1 MGHFSNFKSYINVGK
16 TIINHPKITISR
28 CYKSFPHGLYMI
40 VLITLC
46 FIHNLTALFCGV
58 LGATGATL
66 TGGSGVAAQVRG
78 GASPFDVARR
88 GRLGMPRGTRLH
100 SSRWRRSGAWETI
113 GSRGLNQYFLDRF
126 GTRIGTLYQPI
137 SFCCKVSKVGHEQS
151 LYIEVIVNVYEAA
164 ASFEWRATQGSMY
177 HSSTGLFMHGN
188 SS

>member
-1 MGHFSNFKSYINVGK
+1 
-16 TIINHPKITISR
+16 
-28 CYKSFPHGLYMI
+28 
-40 VLITLC
+40 
-46 FIHNLTALFCGV
+46 LTALFCGV

-78 GASPFDVARR
+78 GASPFDVARG
-88 GRLGMPRGTRLH
+88 GRLGMPRGTRHH